1 MSGKKFLDQIRQLSL
16 NIQVTNERIRLYGL
30 MSTSIPSPSCDKNS
44 VKTLPSKEAEFVKW
58 VLEKIILENKI
69 KELEEKL
76 LKVKCE
82 ATICLEQ
89 LSCEIYK
96 NLLIMRYYDF
106 ENWVYI
112 ANRLNVATS
121 TIYRWHS
128 EALAEFHRIYKNR
141 ELKVV

>member
-1 MSGKKFLDQIRQLSL
+1 MSGKKFLDQIRQLSI
-16 NIQVTNERIRLYGL
+16 NITVTNERIRLYGL
-30 MSTSIPSPSCDKNS
+30 MATSIPSPSCDKKA
-44 VKTLPSKEAEFVKW
+44 VKTLPSKDAEFVKW

-69 KELEEKL
+69 KELEDKL

-89 LSCEIYK
+89 LNNEMYK

-106 ENWVYI
+106 RNWTYI
-112 ANRLNVATS
+112 ANHLNVANS

-128 EALAEFHRIYKNR
+128 EALAEFHKIYKER